1 MLEPEISHHIVQ
13 EAGEVLFALDEV
25 AGTKQF
31 LLRQVQMPLD
41 LQQFGRKHFF
51 IKTGIDNTDIRHLQE
66 RNNIFPGRFSGTLR
80 AQQYFCQVLG
90 RAASMVFTK
99 RQHHD
104 ASQKPTGNLFQT
116 SPPQLQSP
124 TEYKLTLGDRP
135 NRSKIRVQFHRS
147 GGVSQQQTPATSTGE
162 IKQRLTHHSFVVNLE
177 AILVAHPIEHEIKSE
192 FAAG

>member
-1 MLEPEISHHIVQ
+1 MI
-13 EAGEVLFALDEV
+13 LFKESY
-25 AGTKQF
+25 T
-31 LLRQVQMPLD
+31 
-41 LQQFGRKHFF
+41 
-51 IKTGIDNTDIRHLQE
+51 
-66 RNNIFPGRFSGTLR
+66 
-80 AQQYFCQVLG
+80 
-90 RAASMVFTK
+90 SMVFTK

-135 NRSKIRVQFHRS
+135 NRSKIRVQFHHS
-147 GGVSQQQTPATSTGE
+147 SGVSQQQTPATSTGE